1 MIPSARQD
9 DLHVCPLPGHGSTPI
24 LSASSNVLINS
35 MGSVRVGDV
44 CACGAVI
51 VVGFPTVRANGRP
64 MAHLGSLSSH
74 GGAIVTASQD
84 VGGGFGGG
92 AGPVIDFSRLGI
104 IRPDGTFDEQRL
116 TSLLADPDLVSK
128 AKAADALIDPY
139 SPSKSPPR
147 APDQPVCDHPDRM
160 DELASYIADEMNRN
174 IHDPTVREIKELLS
188 FDIAQEKE
196 KWTELPWYARLGSK
210 DNSNNPEAIGQ
221 AKMTA
226 ALTLWTEK
234 VGQDRPWDHKP
245 KLRGLFGIWHKQG
258 AYEYYYDIWS
268 NIHYGYIGRAAGF
281 NEGLLLDGAG
291 VEQIASETF
300 RFLLNPSKYDAPGPS
315 KNIEGLRAWDDDPDR
330 ISISIGIAL
339 YELYPIGKL
348 TGRIILEK
356 VLAVGI
362 SNWKCGVQVHECYGE
377 KTASCR

>member
-84 VGGGFGGG
+84 VGGGFGGA

-128 AKAADALIDPY
+128 AKAADALIDPLAL
-139 SPSKSPPR
+139 K
-147 APDQPVCDHPDRM
+147 PDKAKAMCTHPDEM
-160 DELASYIADEMNRN
+160 IHLARYIAEEVNRN
-174 IHDPTVREIKELLS
+174 IHHPTVLKMKELLAY
-188 FDIAQEKE
+188 DVAEETKR
-196 KWTELPWYARLGSK
+196 WMELPWYAQIGAA
-210 DNSNNPEAIGQ
+210 NNPQTVGSSKLA
-221 AKMTA
+221 A
-226 ALTLWTEK
+226 ALAMWTER
-234 VGQDRPWDHKP
+234 VGQDRPWDHKTAI
-245 KLRGLFGIWHKQG
+245 RAMYNGRAWHKQG
-258 AYEYYYDIWS
+258 GFMYFHDIWS
-268 NIHYGYIGRAAGF
+268 NIHYGYVGMAC
-281 NEGLLLDGAG
+281 GLSEEVLLDGAG
-291 VEQIASETF
+291 LEQIVSDSVRKIENWPQ
-300 RFLLNPSKYDAPGPS
+300 RPGPHRS
-315 KNIEGLRAWDDDPDR
+315 ADIDGLRAWDDAPDR
-330 ISISIGIAL
+330 ISIGIGI
-339 YELYPIGKL
+339 ELYRLHPKGDLAPSMIKN
-348 TGRIILEK
+348 K
-356 VLAVGI
+356 VLAVGVSDWGAGI
-362 SNWKCGVQVHECYGE
+362 EPHDCNKVAHIL
-377 KTASCR
+377 